1 LNSSDSSAVS
11 TNVTVCCANSETKN
25 HLEEEKKEI
34 TNESTSNSRKNG
46 LEGIDLRNHASVVI
60 VDYLPES
67 SCDSYDQNDTDTDEN
82 FKIDDGFQQVM
93 TRRKKKA
100 EKIKAAAAAAA
111 AASLINKDQI
121 SSKTTCYRSR
131 RVRFRSK
138 SKNENGQDLGTSF

>member
-1 LNSSDSSAVS
+1 MNSSDSSAVS

-67 SCDSYDQNDTDTDEN
+67 SCDSYDQNDT
-82 FKIDDGFQQVM
+82 
-93 TRRKKKA
+93 R
-100 EKIKAAAAAAA
+100 
-111 AASLINKDQI
+111 
-121 SSKTTCYRSR
+121 SSA
-131 RVRFRSK
+131 K
-138 SKNENGQDLGTSF
+138 SKEYDLFFMNIVGMSFIYILKSTGLKTAP